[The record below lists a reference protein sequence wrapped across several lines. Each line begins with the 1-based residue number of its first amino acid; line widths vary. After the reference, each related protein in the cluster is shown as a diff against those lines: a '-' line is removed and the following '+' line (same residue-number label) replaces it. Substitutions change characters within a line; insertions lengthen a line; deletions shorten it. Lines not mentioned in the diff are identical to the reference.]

1 MHDDPE
7 LIAMVRDAH
16 TRGVGHE
23 DVFAMLG
30 GRGVSKSAAIVY
42 YAKGAGLPDEEARR
56 LVEGSVLWD
65 PRADDD
71 PSGFEQL
78 FSMLALLEPVDDAA
92 LEDPGD
98 DEDLQRRARA
108 RAHLGEV
115 AALLPDEALAPYRE
129 HMAGGL
135 YTEAFGALVTAAREH
150 GLSDD
155 GWGGLEAVAEQLYLH
170 EWLDDIGDDQEAQRD
185 FPELKG
191 ALDAARHLRARHLR
205 AR

>member
-1 MHDDPE
+1 
-7 LIAMVRDAH
+7 MVRDAH
-16 TRGVGHE
+16 ARGLGHE
-23 DVFAMLG
+23 EVFASLG

-42 YAKGAGLPDEEARR
+42 YARGAGVPDDEARR
-56 LVEGSVLWD
+56 LVDGSRLWV
-65 PRADDD
+65 PRPEDD
-71 PSGFEQL
+71 PSGFERIW
-78 FSMLALLEPVDDAA
+78 SMWALLEPVDEAA

-115 AALLPDEALAPYRE
+115 VALLPDEALVPYRE
-129 HMAGGL
+129 HMADGL
-135 YTEAFGALVTAAREH
+135 YYAAFAALVSAARER

-191 ALDAARHLRARHLR
+191 ALDAVRHLRAR
-205 AR
+205 

>member
-42 YAKGAGLPDEEARR
+42 YAKGAGLPDDQARR
-56 LVEGSVLWD
+56 LVEGSMLWV
-65 PRADDD
+65 PRAEDD
-71 PSGFEQL
+71 PSGFEQIW
-78 FSMLALLEPVDDAA
+78 SMWALLEPVDEAA

-98 DEDLQRRARA
+98 DVDLQRQARA
-108 RAHLGEV
+108 RAHLVDV

-129 HMAGGL
+129 HMADGL
-135 YTEAFGALVTAAREH
+135 HYAAFAALVTAAREH
-150 GLSDD
+150 GLSDG
-155 GWGGLEAVAEQLYLH
+155 GWGGLEAVAEQLHLH

-191 ALDAARHLRARHLR
+191 ALDAARHLRARHFR